1 MDFVGTMEKEGVLN
15 YIPKGQL
22 ISKCLFGAMVL
33 TKKPTK
39 FLRISVL
46 VSKKRSNQKNEDFI
60 ILIRS
65 YLTYLL

>member
-39 FLRISVL
+39 FLRISAL
-46 VSKKRSNQKNEDFI
+46 ASKTRSNQKNKG
-60 ILIRS
+60 
-65 YLTYLL
+65 TLLY